1 MHAVFYRNL
10 NLGHR
15 RSPTRDQLQ
24 FALLDAGAERVRSF
38 QTNGTVL
45 MVASDPEAA
54 VRGASRSL
62 AEKSGYNDA
71 ALIRTVA
78 SLVNVLDS
86 GSFDGHS
93 DERTYRETF
102 TFFDGGRAPA
112 WSLPW
117 TNARDNVDIIR
128 VTDGLALG
136 VIRKPKNTAG
146 SPTAEIERSTGGVAT
161 TRTRGSIE
169 RLVKLAANWQ

>member
-1 MHAVFYRNL
+1 MHAVLYRSL

-15 RSPTRDQLQ
+15 GSPTKDQLES
-24 FALLDAGAERVRSF
+24 ALLDAGAARVRSF

-45 MVASDPEAA
+45 MIADDPRAVVDAA
-54 VRGASRSL
+54 AKQVRGS
-62 AEKSGYNDA
+62 SGYDD
-71 ALIRTVA
+71 A
-78 SLVNVLDS
+78 SLVRRVSLLDELLVKDY
-86 GSFDGHS
+86 FEGHT

-102 TFFDGGRAPA
+102 TFFDGGRAPG

-117 TNARDNVDIIR
+117 TNDRDDVDIIH
-128 VTDGLALG
+128 VATGVALG

-146 SPTAEIERSTGGVAT
+146 SPTAEVERATGGLAT

-169 RLVKLAANWQ
+169 RLIKTAASW